1 MNIYLK
7 KYIYMYLCNG
17 GTKERATKRY
27 IHKLFSRI
35 LGDTYCRAEKRINKS
50 ERKCLANF
58 YVEENAKDDCE
69 PFHSFSVLFKA
80 RVSKGARRFLFR
92 TRVHDRLE
100 EEWI

>member
-1 MNIYLK
+1 
-7 KYIYMYLCNG
+7 MYLCNG

-69 PFHSFSVLFKA
+69 PFHTFCVLAKPVCRREHGDLYSELAFTIDSRRNGFKGL
-80 RVSKGARRFLFR
+80 RVS
-92 TRVHDRLE
+92 
-100 EEWI
+100 